1 MQKSKEDIELDK
13 ATEKCVREIMKIQY
27 KKDAR
32 KKKNHMWDLE
42 AFKMQTIERTKKKYG
57 LYR

>member
-13 ATEKCVREIMKIQY
+13 AAEKYVREIMKIQY
-27 KKDAR
+27 KKDAQKR
-32 KKKNHMWDLE
+32 RRTAQALE
-42 AFKMQTIERTKKKYG
+42 AFQMENIIATKKRYG